1 MTTTWKFLRGKGLTP
16 AQAAGVIGS
25 MQGES
30 GQGLDPAAENPGP
43 DHALGIAQWLG
54 GRKSA
59 AVRTK
64 KLGPQLE
71 HLWQEL
77 QGPERKAFESIRRAK
92 TVQEAAVAW
101 QRDFERGA
109 PFEQKYDQRVANARK
124 VLQRM
129 HGVAGA
135 DNVTSGLMSDR
146 AAGHSA
152 ATDRL
157 RQAGQLLDQNQSLIS
172 EGMGSGLEQT
182 NTPLNRYGAFEELNQ
197 GGSILDFAQKIK
209 SLRDADVQA
218 GGTGDTGGHGLSLS
232 DALAAQ
238 GGDVPG
244 KSTGTKGGKDGVAK
258 ITGPNPGRI
267 QPQVT
272 NFMKAISAQL
282 GGREIVGSDGTGHS
296 YLTVNG
302 NVSEHSI
309 GKASDIPAKG
319 SRLIHYGQAALIAA
333 GMPKDQAL
341 KQRGGL
347 FNVHKGGKRYQI
359 IFNTQEGG
367 DHTDH
372 LHVGVHGE

>member
-1 MTTTWKFLRGKGLTP
+1 MATTWKFLRGKGLTP
-16 AQAAGVIGS
+16 AQAAGIIGS

-30 GQGLDPAAENPGP
+30 GPGLDPAAQNPAP
-43 DHALGIAQWLG
+43 SHALGIAQWLG
-54 GRKSA
+54 GRKTA
-59 AVRTK
+59 AVRSK
-64 KLGPQLE
+64 QLGPQLE

-77 QGPERKAFESIRRAK
+77 QGPERKAFQSIKNAK
-92 TVQEAAVAW
+92 TVEEAAVAW
-101 QRDFERGA
+101 QRDYERGA

-146 AAGHSA
+146 VNGHNAAA
-152 ATDRL
+152 DRL
-157 RQAGQLLDQNQSLIS
+157 RQAGLLLDQNQSLVS
-172 EGMGSGLEQT
+172 EGVGSGLEKKD
-182 NTPLNRYGAFEELNQ
+182 TPLNRYDAFEELNR

-218 GGTGDTGGHGLSLS
+218 GGTGDTGSHGLSLG
-232 DALAAQ
+232 DALASQ
-238 GGDVPG
+238 GGD
-244 KSTGTKGGKDGVAK
+244 TGGTSHGVKGGKDGVAR

-302 NVSEHSI
+302 NVSEHSL

-319 SRLIHYGQAALIAA
+319 ARLLHYGQAALIAA
-333 GMPKDQAL
+333 GMPKEQAL
-341 KQRGGL
+341 RQRGGL
-347 FNVHKGGKRYQI
+347 FNVHKDGKRYQI
-359 IFNTQEGG
+359 IFNTNEGG
-367 DHTDH
+367 NHFDH